1 MKCKWLYFCIIID
14 VQEMIIVKSE
24 KVQAGWSGLS
34 LRLKLQIEL
43 VDEFKAI
50 LDDLQQVLA
59 EIFVRNRFD
68 SDG

>member
-1 MKCKWLYFCIIID
+1 
-14 VQEMIIVKSE
+14 MIIVKSE
-24 KVQAGWSGLS
+24 KVQAGWSGIS

-43 VDEFKAI
+43 VNEFKAI

-68 SDG
+68 SD